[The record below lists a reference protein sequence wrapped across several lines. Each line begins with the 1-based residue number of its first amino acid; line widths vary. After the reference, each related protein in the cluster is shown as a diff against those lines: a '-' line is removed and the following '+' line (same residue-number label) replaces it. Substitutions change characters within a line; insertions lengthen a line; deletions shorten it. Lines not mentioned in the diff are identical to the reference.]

1 MVYTPSVHG
10 QGSAGT
16 CRRSSGA
23 LGRMLTGA
31 HGAAGG
37 GRGRRG
43 ACGCSRIWMG
53 IWPKLLIWAVSA
65 ASSLLLMSWW
75 RQGWGSGSG
84 SGYRVTGGV
93 RVGVRVVSGLRLEKG
108 QLRP

>member
-1 MVYTPSVHG
+1 MAYCMVYAWYTHVLCTVKGRAS
-10 QGSAGT
+10 T

-37 GRGRRG
+37 GRGLRG
-43 ACGCSRIWMG
+43 ACGCSSIWIG

-75 RQGWGSGSG
+75 GLELGLGLGFGLGLGLGLGFGSGLGLGWG
-84 SGYRVTGGV
+84 
-93 RVGVRVVSGLRLEKG
+93 
-108 QLRP
+108 